1 MSATSQAASIAG
13 RPVTLHGDADDPYFG
28 NVAAVI
34 EALAPLRCWVQ
45 ANLATDSVVI
55 DAGGN
60 IGLTALMLSHL
71 LPDGHVHVFEA
82 LPANAAYLRQNV
94 DANGIGNVS
103 VNAVA
108 LGDRPGRVAM
118 RGVGSSSHVA
128 PSGPAGIAMV
138 TLDGYVAE
146 AGLAR
151 VDFVKM
157 DVEGFEPAVLA
168 GAAGLIERFRP
179 PILMEFNT
187 WCLAH
192 VQGFEARTFA
202 MQLWDAFEVA
212 SLNPDGTETQAGGGD
227 VGRFFHDNVVLHGT
241 VEDVLLRPRPGERL
255 QRLARAAT
263 ASDMARLASDVERLR
278 DLVLAMEASTSWR
291 VTAPLRA
298 VGRLLGRRS

>member
-1 MSATSQAASIAG
+1 MPTTSQAARIAG

-45 ANLATDSVVI
+45 ANLAPDSVVI

-60 IGLTALMLSHL
+60 IGLTALMLSRL

-94 DANGIGNVS
+94 AGNGIGNVT

-128 PSGPAGIAMV
+128 PSDEAVIPMV
-138 TLDGYVAE
+138 TLDGYMAE
-146 AGLAR
+146 AGLDR

-168 GAAGLIERFRP
+168 GAVKLIRRFRP

-187 WCLAH
+187 WCLAY
-192 VQGFEARTFA
+192 VQGFEARAFA
-202 MQLWDAFEVA
+202 RRLWDAFEVA
-212 SLNPDGTETQAGGGD
+212 SLGEDGIETPAGGGD

-255 QRLARAAT
+255 HGLARPET
-263 ASDMARLASDVERLR
+263 ALDAARLASEAGQLR
-278 DLVLAMEASTSWR
+278 ALLLAMKASTSWR
-291 VTAPLRA
+291 ITAPLRIMGHLLKR
-298 VGRLLGRRS
+298 GR